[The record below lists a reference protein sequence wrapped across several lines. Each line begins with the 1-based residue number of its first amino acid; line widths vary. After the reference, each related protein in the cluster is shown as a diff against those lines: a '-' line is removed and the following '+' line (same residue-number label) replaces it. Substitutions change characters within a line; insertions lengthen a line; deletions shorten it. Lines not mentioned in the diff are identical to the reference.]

1 MRVPT
6 RRDREVLAKAAEIV
20 ERELCLE
27 AGAIF
32 RRRRTRWEA
41 LGRHLLMRLASE
53 EMELG
58 YADIGRILGRHHTTV
73 IHGERRAADVCAGDP
88 QVAELYAHLVRMV
101 RRHQPRRRRHQPR
114 RAATQEGHAA

>member
-20 ERELCLE
+20 ERELRLE
-27 AGAIF
+27 PGAIF
-32 RRRRTRWEA
+32 GRRRTRWEA
-41 LGRHLLMRLASE
+41 LGRQLLMRLASE
-53 EMELG
+53 EMELRC
-58 YADIGRILGRHHTTV
+58 ADIGRILGRHHTTV

-101 RRHQPRRRRHQPR
+101 RRHQPRR
-114 RAATQEGHAA
+114 AATKEGHAA